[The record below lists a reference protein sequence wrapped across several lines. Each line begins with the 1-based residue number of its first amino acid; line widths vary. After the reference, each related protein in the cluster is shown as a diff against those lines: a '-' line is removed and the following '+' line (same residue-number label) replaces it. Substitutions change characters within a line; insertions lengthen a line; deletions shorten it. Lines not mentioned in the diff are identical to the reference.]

1 MEAMVRL
8 SVFLGIFLLMA
19 AWEWLRPKRRLAAER
34 RRRWPVNL
42 GLAILNVGVMRLS
55 IGAAA
60 WLAANWAAEQQIGLF
75 HVLPVPLWLSITL
88 SLLLL
93 DLAIYAQ
100 HIAAHRWRWFWR
112 LHQVHHSDMDFD
124 TTTAVRFHPLEIM
137 LSMLYKVALV
147 LLLGVDPLA
156 VIAFEVILN
165 GCALFN
171 HGNVGLPPALE
182 RGLRYLIVTPD
193 MHRIHHSAF
202 QPETDSNYGFSLSCW
217 DRLFKTYCPQA
228 REAQTAMMIGLSEFR
243 DSNQLGFVGLLAL
256 PFRRL
261 RSR

>member
-8 SVFLGIFLLMA
+8 GVFLGIFLLMA
-19 AWEWLRPKRRLAAER
+19 AWEWLRPKRRLAATR

-60 WLAANWAAEQQIGLF
+60 WLAANWAAEQQIGVFNTLSM
-75 HVLPVPLWLSITL
+75 PNWLSITL

-147 LLLGVDPLA
+147 VLLGADPFA

-171 HGNVGLPPALE
+171 HGNVGLPPAVE

-228 REAQTAMMIGLSEFR
+228 REAQTGMMIGLSEFR
-243 DSNQLGFVGLLAL
+243 DSAQLGFVGLLAL